1 MQTEQ
6 KILEAAYHCFM
17 NFGYSATS
25 IVMIGKYADVSRF
38 TVHNY
43 FKNKEEVFRA
53 VVKDYGECAKKQC
66 MEISEVNNPVWQ
78 QIQQATE
85 IWFAPIFK
93 EPIDQIVFSELSDVI
108 DKYADDIRDDHNRFL
123 FDLFNE
129 KLAKADLAGEIKL
142 SNLGKSA
149 EDVAKFLATSIHC
162 IKSDIDVNYMA
173 EYIEQL
179 VSVYRVATQPQQS
192 Y

>member
-53 VVKDYGECAKKQC
+53 VVMNYGECAKKQC
-66 MEISEVNNPVWQ
+66 NEISPIDNPVWE

-93 EPIDQIVFSELSDVI
+93 EPIDQIVFSELSDTI
-108 DKYADDIRDDHNRFL
+108 DKYAQDIRDENQKFL
-123 FDLFNE
+123 FDMFSE
-129 KLAKADLAGEIKL
+129 KLARANEAGEIKL
-142 SNLGKSA
+142 DNIGKSA
-149 EDVAKFLATSIHC
+149 EEVAKFLATSIHC
-162 IKSDIDVNYMA
+162 IKSDIDINYMA

-179 VSVYRVATQPQQS
+179 INVYRIATQAQTS
-192 Y
+192 N